1 MKLLKNIVLC
11 LFIAVS
17 AVGVTS
23 TAYAADGG
31 EAGRIIYKP
40 AEAINLVLEKIKAA
54 QDAIAAN
61 KDPKDV
67 KDVLEAIKAA
77 KDASKEIN
85 ANDKVDIARIRANGH
100 LAKAI
105 GMVKEQDLKAA
116 SEHLDTAA
124 TAFAELKKLL

>member
-11 LFIAVS
+11 LFVAVS
-17 AVGVTS
+17 AVGVS
-23 TAYAADGG
+23 TVASAAESDP
-31 EAGRIIYKP
+31 GRISYKP

-54 QDAIAAN
+54 QEAIAAN
-61 KDPKDV
+61 KDPKDA
-67 KDVLEAIKAA
+67 KEVLEAIKAA